1 MCDGKTSR
9 ASITAT
15 DGGGGAFIAQMT
27 LYFKA
32 IGAAIAQATINTR
45 ENHQRTF
52 LPELRS
58 TMDLEGILIQ
68 ADAFHTQ
75 KPLVSSSRSR
85 GPTSS

>member
-1 MCDGKTSR
+1 MCDGETLR

-32 IGAAIAQATINTR
+32 IDAAIAQTTINTR
-45 ENHQRTF
+45 ENHPRTI

-58 TMDLEGILIQ
+58 TKDLEGNLI
-68 ADAFHTQ
+68 
-75 KPLVSSSRSR
+75 
-85 GPTSS
+85 